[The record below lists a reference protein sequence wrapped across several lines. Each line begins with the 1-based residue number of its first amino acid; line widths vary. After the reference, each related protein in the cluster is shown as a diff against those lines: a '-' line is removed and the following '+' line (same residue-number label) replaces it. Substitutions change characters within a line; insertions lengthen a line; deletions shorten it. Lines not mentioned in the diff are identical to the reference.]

1 MSKSLPS
8 SPEVFVAIAGNIGSG
23 KSSLTTLLA
32 QKFGWKPYYEI
43 VETNPYLADFY
54 KNMLRWSFQLQM
66 FFLTK
71 RFNHQQEI
79 LKSGVSVVQDRTIY
93 EDAEIFAKNL
103 YLHGKMEERD
113 YKTYVEHFQLM
124 TSFLKAPDLLVYLK
138 ADVPTLK
145 SRIQTRGRDYEQTI
159 PTEYLSQLNE
169 RYDAWTSS
177 YDKGAILTIDV
188 SKRDFVHNSR
198 HLDEI
203 AALVSWELDRLT
215 NKSQSILPLQKG
227 AKRSAKRSS
236 SSESPSATA

>member
-1 MSKSLPS
+1 MPNTS
-8 SPEVFVAIAGNIGSG
+8 SNETFVAIAGNIGSG

-43 VETNPYLADFY
+43 VETNPYLSDFY

-124 TSFLKAPDLLVYLK
+124 TGFLKAPDLLVYLK
-138 ADVPTLK
+138 ADVDTLTK
-145 SRIQTRGRDYEQTI
+145 RIQIRGRDYEQTI
-159 PTEYLSQLNE
+159 PAEYLEQLNE
-169 RYDAWTSS
+169 RYNSWTSS

-188 SKRDFVHNSR
+188 GSRDFVNNPR

-203 AALVSWELDRLT
+203 AALVSWELKRVK
-215 NKSQSILPLQKG
+215 NKSQVALPLQKG
-227 AKRSAKRSS
+227 SKRTSRRT
-236 SSESPSATA
+236 ESVISL